1 MNKKGLMKDIQEI
14 KTMLTAI
21 NLSLK
26 QLLNQPAE
34 IGNQA
39 LLSHIRNDYVNAIE
53 NYMLSDV
60 KEKLEMKLT
69 PKCEKR
75 EACKNV
81 LGGFLQKNVKL
92 IRQERINDKVVEK
105 MRSELHNLRREH
117 ALKDECHHCFDEAE
131 LLFEKQIQLLKSFS
145 IYSNTENEFQE
156 ILKIPEEIINNEI
169 LEPLANVK
177 RLQILKSLWIK
188 ERTFSE
194 LMQLTGLQGGNL
206 LFHLQ
211 KLLDAGIIIQR
222 HERGDYMITEK
233 GYKILKSIA
242 GLYLDLINKVS

>member
-1 MNKKGLMKDIQEI
+1 MSRKELMREIQEI

-21 NLSLK
+21 NISLK
-26 QLLNQPAE
+26 HFINQSAE
-34 IGNQA
+34 ISNQA

-53 NYMLSDV
+53 NYLSSDV
-60 KEKLEMKLT
+60 KEKLELKLT

-75 EACKNV
+75 EACKNI
-81 LGGFLQKNVKL
+81 LGDFLQKNVKL
-92 IRQERINDKVVEK
+92 IRQERINDKVIEK
-105 MRSELHNLRREH
+105 MRGELHNLRREH

-131 LLFEKQIQLLKSFS
+131 LLFEKQIQLLKSLN
-145 IYSNTENEFQE
+145 IYGDVEHEFQE
-156 ILKIPEEIINNEI
+156 IFKIPEEIVNNEI

-177 RLQILKSLWIK
+177 RLQILKSLLIK

-194 LMQLTGLQGGNL
+194 LMQITGLQGGNL

-211 KLLDAGIIIQR
+211 KLLSAGVIIQR

-242 GLYLDLINKVS
+242 ELYLDIANKAS

>member
-1 MNKKGLMKDIQEI
+1 MNKKELIREIQEI

-21 NLSLK
+21 NFSLK
-26 QLLNQPAE
+26 HFINQSAE
-34 IGNQA
+34 ISNQA

-81 LGGFLQKNVKL
+81 LGGFLQKNAKL
-92 IRQERINDKVVEK
+92 IRQERVNDKVVEK
-105 MRSELHNLRREH
+105 MRSELQNLRREH
-117 ALKDECHHCFDEAE
+117 ALKDECRHCFDEAE

-145 IYSNTENEFQE
+145 IYNDTEHEFQE
-156 ILKIPEEIINNEI
+156 ILKIPEETINDEI

-177 RLQILKSLWIK
+177 RLKILKSLLIK

-233 GYKILKSIA
+233 GYKILKNIA
-242 GLYLDLINKVS
+242 GLYIDLINKVS